1 MPKKSHEQENTAKR
15 LGQLGES
22 VVQSF
27 LLEHALFCY
36 KTCEGHPADL
46 IVEFGN
52 NSLYKVQVKARNRSE
67 EQSKYTFA
75 CESHRSKA
83 DSHKEYHYD
92 IIAFVFLP
100 SKRIIFRANS
110 SNQNYYVFYDK
121 HLTESIELQSL
132 DEALKALSSYP
143 RRIPLLDEADK

>member
-1 MPKKSHEQENTAKR
+1 MPRKSHEQENTAKR
-15 LGQLGES
+15 LGLLGES

-36 KTCEGHPADL
+36 STCEGHPADL

-52 NSLYKVQVKARNRSE
+52 NSFYKVQVKARNRSE
-67 EQSKYTFA
+67 EKGQYTFPL
-75 CESHRSKA
+75 ETHRSKA
-83 DSHKEYHYD
+83 DSHKEYHCD

-100 SKRIIFRANS
+100 SKRIIFRANT

-121 HLTESIELQSL
+121 HLTQGIELESL
-132 DEALKALSSYP
+132 DDTLKALSNYP
-143 RRIPLLDEADK
+143 KRIPLLSEADQ